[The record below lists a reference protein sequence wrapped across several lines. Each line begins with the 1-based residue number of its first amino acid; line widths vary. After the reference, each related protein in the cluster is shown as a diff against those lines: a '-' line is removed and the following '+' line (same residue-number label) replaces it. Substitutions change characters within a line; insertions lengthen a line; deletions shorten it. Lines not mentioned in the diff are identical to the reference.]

1 MDLIFRYILLHL
13 FISVLQVKCA
23 DFVAMATGDVSPGAE
38 PSLQPVWSDHYLTW
52 KYDFLVFIFIS
63 VSELVTIVSDPY
75 EACQG
80 AHALVI
86 CTEWDMFKVVYLQQ
100 EAHLQWNKSQTH
112 FCRHLH
118 FNLFPAQE
126 LDYENIYKKMLKPAF
141 IFDGRRVLDHLHP
154 TLHNIG
160 FHVSDV
166 TKMHQTQHF
175 NTFAYLHFIDI
186 FFILRFFSLFSCR
199 LKPLERR
206 WRLPGFPTVPSHK
219 ARKPKPKPLVFFL
232 HAKPHIPL
240 CVFSAS
246 EKEFRWAHLDW
257 KHLYG
262 YNFTLMTCV
271 KTRMWQQFFFSFL
284 INVFFSPIL

>member
-13 FISVLQVKCA
+13 FISVLQVNCA

-186 FFILRFFSLFSCR
+186 FSFLR
-199 LKPLERR
+199 
-206 WRLPGFPTVPSHK
+206 
-219 ARKPKPKPLVFFL
+219 
-232 HAKPHIPL
+232 
-240 CVFSAS
+240 
-246 EKEFRWAHLDW
+246 
-257 KHLYG
+257 
-262 YNFTLMTCV
+262 
-271 KTRMWQQFFFSFL
+271 FFFSFL
-284 INVFFSPIL
+284 LQIETIGKKVTTTRIPYSAEPQSKKTKA